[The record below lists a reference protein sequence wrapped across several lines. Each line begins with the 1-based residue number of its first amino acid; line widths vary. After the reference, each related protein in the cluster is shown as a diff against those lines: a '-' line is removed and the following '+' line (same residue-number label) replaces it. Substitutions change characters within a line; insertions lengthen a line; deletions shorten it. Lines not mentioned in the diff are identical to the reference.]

1 MKTSR
6 LGMRTS
12 ARIHNDII
20 VIMTNRGLTPAAFGS
35 VAPRPAR
42 GGARVLQNPAMSPA
56 DHRPRVAAERRGRMR
71 ARLLECA
78 LEISAAKG
86 PERLTVDDVI
96 AAAEVSRGTF
106 YKYFDAPGSLVQELA
121 VEVSDAVIRTM
132 HPLVEPLDDLA
143 ERMATGVRTALR
155 LVRAHPVLGAF
166 MVRAGWP
173 VSERTQAF
181 FVVVGADLRQ
191 GIRQGRFARM
201 HADVAL
207 NLLAGSM
214 VGAMHS
220 LTQGGVPRDFE
231 EQTAGTIL
239 RALGVPAAEVAELVS
254 RPLARPGIEP
264 GTLLWRL
271 IHGRE
276 A

>member
-1 MKTSR
+1 
-6 LGMRTS
+6 
-12 ARIHNDII
+12 
-20 VIMTNRGLTPAAFGS
+20 
-35 VAPRPAR
+35 
-42 GGARVLQNPAMSPA
+42 
-56 DHRPRVAAERRGRMR
+56 MR

-78 LEISAAKG
+78 LSIAATKG
-86 PERLTVDDVI
+86 PERLSIDDVI
-96 AAAEVSRGTF
+96 AAADVSRGTF
-106 YKYFDAPGSLVQELA
+106 YKYFDAPGSLVQALA
-121 VEVSDAVIRTM
+121 VEVSDAVIRTL
-132 HPLVEPLDDLA
+132 HPLVEPMDDVA

-155 LVRAHPVLGAF
+155 LVRAHPLLGGF

-181 FVVVGADLRQ
+181 FVVVGADLRK
-191 GIRQGRFARM
+191 GIQQGRFARM

-220 LTQGGVPRDFE
+220 ISHGRMPRDFE
-231 EQTAGTIL
+231 EQTAGAIL
-239 RALGVPAAEVAELVS
+239 RALGLPAREVAALVS
-254 RPLARPGIEP
+254 RPLAAPAIEP

-271 IHGRE
+271 VEGRQ